1 VICHFKNILLNL
13 GANILLMAIILK
25 TWRLHRI
32 FNRSKLEAL
41 KTVRIS
47 NVSLLQWLVLT
58 LAIDILILAVWWG
71 ASPFDIVPRIYKCS
85 SEAEPWIHAPLWAWK
100 LAFGIGLVWLTYEV
114 RDIDERFNES
124 RWLQMAIYNVA
135 SGLAV
140 LIILTVALDNI
151 PPRMWMVMFDTIVY
165 YLALSTFILIFFPK
179 FYRIWMSDREYEDLY
194 GSSIAE
200 DVEEATDVLEK
211 EKKQEQEEAVQ
222 KKKGFAEMTDD
233 EKMAKLH
240 SRRAKKA
247 RDLQKLLKIVDR
259 SKQRMKTDIANL
271 NTLSSDVLALQQEIE
286 YRGTLMTKQGKQVK
300 NEYTQGDNLGSLP
313 PSDSPK
319 QDDVEMHEV
328 DKGGQK
334 EYGGD
339 SSPKEDGGGGE
350 EDRL

>member
-1 VICHFKNILLNL
+1 
-13 GANILLMAIILK
+13 
-25 TWRLHRI
+25 
-32 FNRSKLEAL
+32 
-41 KTVRIS
+41 
-47 NVSLLQWLVLT
+47 
-58 LAIDILILAVWWG
+58 
-71 ASPFDIVPRIYKCS
+71 
-85 SEAEPWIHAPLWAWK
+85 
-100 LAFGIGLVWLTYEV
+100 
-114 RDIDERFNES
+114 
-124 RWLQMAIYNVA
+124 
-135 SGLAV
+135 
-140 LIILTVALDNI
+140 
-151 PPRMWMVMFDTIVY
+151 
-165 YLALSTFILIFFPK
+165 
-179 FYRIWMSDREYEDLY
+179 
-194 GSSIAE
+194 
-200 DVEEATDVLEK
+200 
-211 EKKQEQEEAVQ
+211 
-222 KKKGFAEMTDD
+222 MTDD

-286 YRGTLMTKQGKQVK
+286 YRGVLMTKQGKQVK

-339 SSPKEDGGGGE
+339 SAPTNKEDGGEE